1 MGLRRRTHA
10 AEHALIHRPVPN
22 FSVSHNPTK
31 GSITIDGAGFES
43 CRSVVESGEVIAMR
57 QTHVMTSAPRL
68 DLEAVAQ
75 LLREVAEEAINPR
88 FRSLQ
93 DSDVWEKSPGE
104 VVTMVDREAEALLVR
119 GLGQLLPR
127 VPVIGEEDAADR
139 PAVLDLLAAP
149 GPVWL
154 VDPLDGTPAFV
165 AGSPEHAVMVALVD
179 GGQTVASVI
188 YQPQHDRMYIAE
200 RGSGAFADGV
210 RLRRTPSTSDL
221 ASLRGGVLRRFLDDR
236 TRAAVDAAAHRFGD
250 LTPGTTCA
258 GIEYPLIAEGRQD
271 FLLFWRTL
279 PWDHAAGALL
289 VTEAGGVARRLDGSD
304 YTPARPGEGLLVS
317 GDKAMHSRVFA
328 GLGLGQAGRSMAEVA
343 STSV

>member
-1 MGLRRRTHA
+1 
-10 AEHALIHRPVPN
+10 
-22 FSVSHNPTK
+22 
-31 GSITIDGAGFES
+31 
-43 CRSVVESGEVIAMR
+43 
-57 QTHVMTSAPRL
+57 MTSALRVDL
-68 DLEAVAQ
+68 DAVAQ
-75 LLREVAEEAINPR
+75 LLRDVAEEAINPR
-88 FRSLQ
+88 FRHLT
-93 DSDVWEKSPGE
+93 DADAVEKSPGE

-119 GLGQLLPR
+119 GLDRLLPR

-179 GGQTVASVI
+179 GGQTVVSAI
-188 YQPQHDRMYIAE
+188 YQPQHDRMFVAE

-221 ASLRGGVLRRFLDDR
+221 ALLRGGVLRRFLDDR

-258 GIEYPLIAEGRQD
+258 GVEYPLIAGGVRD

-289 VTEAGGVARRLDGSD
+289 VAEAGGVARRLDGRD
-304 YTPARPGEGLLVS
+304 YTPARPGKGLLVS
-317 GDKAMHSRVFA
+317 GDDAMHSRVFA
-328 GLGLGQAGRSMAEVA
+328 GLGLSQTGGPIEVA
-343 STSV
+343 SRSA